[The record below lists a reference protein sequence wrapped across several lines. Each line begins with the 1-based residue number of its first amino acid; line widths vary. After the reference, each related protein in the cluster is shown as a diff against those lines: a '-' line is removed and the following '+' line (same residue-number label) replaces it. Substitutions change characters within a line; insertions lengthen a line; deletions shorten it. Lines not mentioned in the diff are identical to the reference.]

1 MRALILGA
9 SGMLGQALARHLS
22 AQNIA
27 AAALTRG
34 QCDVTSPTSVDSAIA
49 HAKPT
54 HVFNCAAYTAVDL
67 AQTNEPAARLLNT
80 DAPAIIGR
88 SAARH
93 RAVAVHFSTD
103 FVFDGTSTRPYRESD
118 PTHPTSVYG
127 QTKLA
132 GETAL
137 LSSSPSHIVIRTA
150 WLFGRPGKN
159 FVRTMVT
166 RGKAGQPLRV
176 VADQHGCPTLTDDL
190 AAATLV
196 LLKAG
201 ATGVYHLTGSCAT
214 TWFDFAQASLKAFGI
229 DAKVEPITTADWQR
243 QYPATAPRPTS
254 SVLDCSKAKSLGA
267 ACTGFKDS
275 LPQYAAQIAAHGF
288 DAPPTQ
294 DI

>member
-9 SGMLGQALARHLS
+9 GGMLGQALTRHLA

-27 AAALTRG
+27 ATALTRS
-34 QCDVTSPTSVDSAIA
+34 QCDVTSVTSVDSAIA
-49 HAKPT
+49 HANPT
-54 HVFNCAAYTAVDL
+54 HIFNCAAYTAVDL
-67 AQTNEPAARLLNT
+67 AQTSEPAARLLNT
-80 DAPAIIGR
+80 DAPAILGR
-88 SAARH
+88 SASRH
-93 RAVAVHFSTD
+93 GAVAVHFSTD
-103 FVFDGTSTRPYRESD
+103 FVFDGNSTRPYRESD
-118 PTHPTSVYG
+118 ATHPTSIYG

-137 LSSSPSHIVIRTA
+137 LSAGHTHLVVRTA

-196 LLKAG
+196 LAKAG
-201 ATGVYHLTGSCAT
+201 ASGVYHLTGSTAT
-214 TWFDFAQASLKAFGI
+214 TWFNFAQASLKAFDI
-229 DAKVEPITTADWQR
+229 DAKVDPITTADWQR
-243 QYPATAPRPTS
+243 QYPTTAPRPAS

-267 ACTGFKDS
+267 ACPGYEDA
-275 LPQYAAQIAAHGF
+275 LARYAAQVTAHGF
-288 DAPPTQ
+288 DAAPATAA
-294 DI
+294 